1 MAAKD
6 LIPTHKHLLSP
17 TLAVLDALGGEAS
30 IAEIDAAI
38 VELLGLTPREKSA
51 RHSLTGEL
59 VVGKRMA
66 WARSLLKRAEMVSNP
81 KRGYWSLTQEGR
93 AALALS
99 VEQLRVAV
107 DAALD

>member
-1 MAAKD
+1 MSVEG
-6 LIPTHKHLLSP
+6 LIPTHKQLLSP
-17 TLAVLDALGGEAS
+17 TLTVLDALGGEAS
-30 IAEIDAAI
+30 IAEIDAGIA
-38 VELLGLTPREKSA
+38 EFLGLTPRERSA

-81 KRGYWSLTQEGR
+81 KRGYWSLTQTGR
-93 AALALS
+93 AALALGAEG
-99 VEQLRVAV
+99 VRAAV